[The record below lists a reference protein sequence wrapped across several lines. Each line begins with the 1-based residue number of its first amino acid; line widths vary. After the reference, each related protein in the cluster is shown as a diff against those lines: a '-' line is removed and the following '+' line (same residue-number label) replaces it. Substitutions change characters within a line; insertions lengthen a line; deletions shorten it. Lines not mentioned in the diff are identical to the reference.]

1 MSSSVHVHNKKKD
14 ILILSEG
21 PTRELDDTTLTTKKI
36 IQLILQSIINS
47 YVYDCIIM
55 EQIVIYLLMEKKF
68 INLKQKIPKL

>member
-1 MSSSVHVHNKKKD
+1 MSSPVHVHNKKKD
-14 ILILSEG
+14 ILILSED
-21 PTRELDDTTLTTKKI
+21 PTRELDDTTLTTKKV

-47 YVYDCIIM
+47 YVYDCIIT